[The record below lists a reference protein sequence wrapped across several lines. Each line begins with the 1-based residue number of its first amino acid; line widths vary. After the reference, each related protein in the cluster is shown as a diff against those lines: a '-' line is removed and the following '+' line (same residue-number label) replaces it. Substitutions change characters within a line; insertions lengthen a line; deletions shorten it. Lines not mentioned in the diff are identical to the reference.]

1 MYVIPL
7 YLSILHTVLPTYAAG
22 VPTHINFIIC
32 VFFLELMYLHSLK
45 MYSIVLSISMSLL
58 TSLILLVE
66 YYELK
71 NANPVVTVVTSMSL

>member
-1 MYVIPL
+1 MYVITL

-22 VPTHINFIIC
+22 VPTHISFIIC
-32 VFFLELMYLHSLK
+32 VLFLELMYLHSLK